1 MTKNDYKKK
10 FPDVKV
16 QRFELKQ
23 VLSKQQIMDIVNEAM
38 TSLNMGLIYYESRGR
53 NITCLTSA
61 KMKAALDKKN
71 YIIKCFLNERTG
83 KTSRT
88 LSHAKKSSKS
98 PYVYRV
104 WLKDGK
110 ILDKELLYAYG
121 ESLRTIKS
129 ADEEIYNRL
138 IKNNDNG

>member
-1 MTKNDYKKK
+1 MED
-10 FPDVKV
+10 
-16 QRFELKQ
+16 
-23 VLSKQQIMDIVNEAM
+23 
-38 TSLNMGLIYYESRGR
+38 
-53 NITCLTSA
+53 
-61 KMKAALDKKN
+61 KN

-88 LSHAKKSSKS
+88 LSHAKKSSKD

-121 ESLRTIKS
+121 ESLGTIKS

-138 IKNNDNG
+138 IKNNDNDEEGKIIEIDTILEYKDNQVYIKKMVTNEMPVTLTFNLIEALNNAIVEYYKKNKQ

>member
-1 MTKNDYKKK
+1 MWTS
-10 FPDVKV
+10 
-16 QRFELKQ
+16 Q
-23 VLSKQQIMDIVNEAM
+23 VIVV
-38 TSLNMGLIYYESRGR
+38 LIAVNFLLIDME
-53 NITCLTSA
+53 
-61 KMKAALDKKN
+61 DKN

-83 KTSRT
+83 KTYRT
-88 LSHAKKSSKS
+88 LSHAKKSSKA

>member
-1 MTKNDYKKK
+1 MI
-10 FPDVKV
+10 V
-16 QRFELKQ
+16 
-23 VLSKQQIMDIVNEAM
+23 VLIAVNF
-38 TSLNMGLIYYESRGR
+38 LLIDME
-53 NITCLTSA
+53 
-61 KMKAALDKKN
+61 DKN

-83 KTSRT
+83 KTYRT
-88 LSHAKKSSKS
+88 LSHAKKSSKA